1 MPPPNT
7 PTAGAGL
14 ANYYMDDLDLG
25 EVPPNT
31 PATAYSLSPNVPRQ
45 QRNLRLGLDRQSD
58 DGQDTPPEASTQHA
72 VDFRALT
79 YVDPVDENLHCPI
92 CRVPMVEPVDTAC
105 DHTFCKD
112 CITEAFKY
120 NNLCPIDRLSL
131 SNTSLNK
138 AHRLVT
144 AQLDSLLVK
153 CPCCS
158 APVPRAMLVNHLERY
173 CKEALVR
180 CATRAC
186 KSFVKRKLY
195 VKGCLHYDLR
205 CPDCYKILQLIDM
218 SDHREHDC
226 EERHKACDQCGMDIL
241 RCKED
246 IHLEKCQYVPV
257 CCKWEEYGC
266 EFESRRKDLH
276 THEEVCA
283 FKMVGPIA
291 EMLKKEI
298 SDLRSEVRTLTEKD
312 QIQERRIKFLE
323 GGLSAHRDTD
333 RPLDY
338 ADLPNSALSSLPD
351 SSHADPLDSGHEY
364 LLSLVEA
371 QETKVDRL
379 SAGMTELEAKQTML
393 LFNETI
399 QIKNE
404 LAEMRSS
411 QQVLSMHVRWL
422 LNFRRQENQRRFGAG
437 PSSSG
442 GGSDGG
448 GSSSDMPFSR
458 RLSDV
463 TRDIVTKL

>member
-7 PTAGAGL
+7 PSNAGADL
-14 ANYYMDDLDLG
+14 HYYLDDLDLG
-25 EVPPNT
+25 DVPPNT

-45 QRNLRLGLDRQSD
+45 RYLRLGLDHQPEND
-58 DGQDTPPEASTQHA
+58 HNPPPESNMPHV
-72 VDFRALT
+72 VDFRGLT
-79 YVDPVDENLHCPI
+79 YVDSVDENLHCPI
-92 CRVPMVEPVDTAC
+92 CRVPMVDPVDTAC
-105 DHTFCKD
+105 DHTFCRD

-131 SNTSLNK
+131 SNTALNK
-138 AHRLVT
+138 AHKIVT
-144 AQLDSLLVK
+144 NQLDSLLVK
-153 CPCCS
+153 CPCCKD
-158 APVPRAMLVNHLERY
+158 PVPRAMVVNHLDRY
-173 CKEALVR
+173 CKEALVQ
-180 CATRAC
+180 CSSRAC
-186 KSFVKRKLY
+186 KSHVKRKLY
-195 VKGCLHYDLR
+195 IKGCLHYDIR
-205 CPDCYKILQLIDM
+205 CPDCNKIMQLLEM

-226 EERHKACDQCGMDIL
+226 KERHKACDHCGGDIL

-246 IHLEKCQYVPV
+246 IHLEKCLYVPV

-266 EFESRRKDLH
+266 EYESRRKDLH
-276 THEEVCA
+276 KHEEVCA
-283 FKMVGPIA
+283 FKLVGPIA
-291 EMLKKEI
+291 TMLKKEI

-312 QIQERRIKFLE
+312 QIKERRIKFLE

-437 PSSSG
+437 PSSG

-458 RLSDV
+458 RLSDSI